1 MEVGEVRLARLTWR
15 QVTLDLERSRLVI
28 IPIGS
33 TEQHGPN
40 GLLGTDAICAEEI
53 ATRVGE
59 EVAALVAPTISV
71 GMALHHMAFAGT
83 ISLSPATL
91 QAVISDYVTSL
102 HRHGFRAFLFVNGHG
117 GNLASGTAA
126 FSALR
131 ERYPDATLAWMDWWH
146 TAAVEELSDELY
158 GEGKGSH
165 ATPAEIAVT
174 MVNHEVELI
183 DGPLDLEMCRPRGIA
198 GSREFRATYPDGRI
212 GSDPSLAR
220 PEHGERFVIA
230 AVAAIADEAR
240 RLAALVAPADESA

>member
-1 MEVGEVRLARLTWR
+1 MEVRLARLTWR
-15 QVTLDLERSRLVI
+15 QVTVDLERSRLVV

-40 GLLGTDAICAEEI
+40 GLLGTDAMCAEEI

-59 EVAALVAPTISV
+59 EVSALVAPTISV

-91 QAVISDYVTSL
+91 QAVIADYVSSL

-117 GNLASGTAA
+117 GNLASGNAA
-126 FSALR
+126 FSSLR
-131 ERYPDATLAWMDWWH
+131 ERYPEVILAWMDWWH
-146 TAAVEELSDELY
+146 TAEVETLSDALY
-158 GEGKGSH
+158 GDGKGQH

-174 MVNHEVELI
+174 MVNHQVEII
-183 DGPLDLEMCRPRGIA
+183 DGPLDMDICRPRGIA
-198 GSREFRATYPDGRI
+198 GSDEFRQTYPDGRI

-220 PEHGERFVIA
+220 PEHGERLIAA
-230 AVAAIADEAR
+230 AVAAIAEEAR
-240 RLAALVAPADESA
+240 RLAAAVAPDDSDLRA